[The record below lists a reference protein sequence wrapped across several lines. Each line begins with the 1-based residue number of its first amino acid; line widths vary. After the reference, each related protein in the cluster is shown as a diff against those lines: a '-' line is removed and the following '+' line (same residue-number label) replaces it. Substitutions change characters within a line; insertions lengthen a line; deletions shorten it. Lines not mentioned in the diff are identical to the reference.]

1 MGERLVETLIG
12 VVVLIVAGAF
22 FVYAYTRSTVR
33 TTEGYD
39 LRAHFGSVG
48 GLAVGSDV
56 RISGIKV
63 GTVTREELDSKT
75 YVAIVH
81 MNVASHIRIPD
92 DSAVRIAQEGLLG
105 GNYLSIEPGGSDDM
119 LKPGGEIAYTQGSVD
134 LMSLVGQAIFSAR
147 GGGGGGSGNGAPSAG
162 GSQGGGFGAP
172 SGSESE
178 GRSGSSGAAAGSGV
192 WPSLED
198 APKANNRPGQAAPA
212 QPEQPAIQKD
222 GVAPPPIQG
231 GAPAGQTAAPTLG
244 GDTRQVPPQDGQAA
258 PPPANP
264 GTEAAPAH

>member
-12 VVVLIVAGAF
+12 AVVLIVAGAF

-105 GNYLSIEPGGSDDM
+105 GNYLSIEPGGSEDM

-147 GGGGGGSGNGAPSAG
+147 GGGGGSGNGAPSAS

-172 SGSESE
+172 LGSESG
-178 GRSGSSGAAAGSGV
+178 GRSGSSGAGTGAGV

-198 APKANNRPGQAAPA
+198 APNANGQPGHAAPTQSESPAA
-212 QPEQPAIQKD
+212 QSG
-222 GVAPPPIQG
+222 GVAPPSVQG
-231 GAPAGQTAAPTLG
+231 GAPTGETAAPAP
-244 GDTRQVPPQDGQAA
+244 GDTRQAVPPQGRQPASNPAA
-258 PPPANP
+258 EP
-264 GTEAAPAH
+264 APAH